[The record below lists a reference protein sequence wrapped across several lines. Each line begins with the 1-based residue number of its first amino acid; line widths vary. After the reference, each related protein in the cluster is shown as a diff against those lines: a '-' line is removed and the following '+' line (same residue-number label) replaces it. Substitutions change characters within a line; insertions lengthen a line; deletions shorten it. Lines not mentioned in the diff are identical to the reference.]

1 MKRLHNFYNAEEAKQ
16 ER

>member
-1 MKRLHNFYNAEEAKQ
+1 MKRLHNFYDAEEAKQ